1 MSDDVAMTPET
12 PQSTGEPV
20 TPEAPASTS
29 EPVTPETRP
38 ELPEC
43 ARLRKPTPARR
54 LKTWLSS
61 PPWWV
66 QSVLAA
72 FVVGSIVA
80 AASIL
85 WQERISDRQ
94 AKQAQSISAD
104 QARQATRLENLRFVR
119 QLSSESGVVAR
130 PFSGFDLQGQSL
142 AGLDLR
148 GAQFDKANL
157 QDAKLYYSDLRPT
170 ASGTPTTLFAAN
182 LTGANLTGAHLN
194 DAILSGA
201 HLNNATLS
209 GAYLTDA
216 KLNFARL
223 NGANLNGANLTGANL
238 DHTNLDG
245 VHYDE
250 KTKWP
255 VGFKPPPSA

>member
-12 PQSTGEPV
+12 PQSTSEPVTPEAPASTGEPV

-157 QDAKLYYSDLRPT
+157 QDAKLSYSDLRPT
-170 ASGTPTTLFAAN
+170 ASGPTTLFAAD
-182 LTGANLTGAHLN
+182 LT
-194 DAILSGA
+194 
-201 HLNNATLS
+201 
-209 GAYLTDA
+209 
-216 KLNFARL
+216 
-223 NGANLNGANLTGANL
+223 GANLTGANL